1 MNIAIIS
8 RSLPV
13 HCLGGMELVAWDL
26 IQGLAAKSHNIWV
39 ITTAIPGDAT
49 FSAPSHLADKIT
61 VDFLNG
67 TRPGRY
73 SRAWWKESRYA
84 FLKKRDLFNP
94 DLVISISVGA
104 MSVLPVLGNIPAI
117 IQSHGTFLGEVHS
130 KIQTGKIS
138 SIISSFHNL
147 LWIPWE
153 RRTYSK
159 VRRIVAVGPAVLS
172 ELQRPILKVPFSKV
186 VLIPNGVDTD
196 LFHPII
202 DQKINTRKQ
211 LGIPADA
218 KVLVWASRLHKQKG
232 THLALNAFAGIDAQ
246 DYWFLVIGDGPERHA
261 LEKQSHELR
270 ISGRVIFAGAVAHD
284 SMSEFLNAGDIFV
297 FTPNGR
303 EGFPLNVLEAMSI
316 DLPVVI
322 SNHLAKPFIGA
333 KGVYPV
339 NPYETEGVAR
349 AIEKAAS
356 SGKGDR
362 SFVMKNY
369 SREKMLD
376 SYEKL
381 FEEVARKRD

>member
-26 IQGLAAKSHNIWV
+26 IQGLAARNHNIWV
-39 ITTAIPGDAT
+39 ITTDIPNGNT
-49 FSAPSHLADKIT
+49 FSVPPLLTNKIT
-61 VDFLNG
+61 VDFLNR

-84 FLKKRDLFNP
+84 FLKKRNLFNP

-117 IQSHGTFLGEVHS
+117 IQSHGTFLGEFHS
-130 KIQTGKIS
+130 KIQTGKVS

-153 RRTYSK
+153 RRTYST

-172 ELQRPILKVPFSKV
+172 ELQRSILKVPLSKV
-186 VLIPNGVDTD
+186 VLIPNGVDVD
-196 LFHPII
+196 LFQPVI

-211 LGIPADA
+211 LGIPVDA
-218 KVLVWASRLHKQKG
+218 KVLIWASRLHKQKG
-232 THLALNAFAGIDAQ
+232 THLALNAFASIDASNH
-246 DYWFLVIGDGPERHA
+246 WFLIIGDGPERHA

-270 ISGRVIFAGAVAHD
+270 ISERVIFAGAVTHD
-284 SMSEFLNAGDIFV
+284 SMSEFLNTGDAFV
-297 FTPNGR
+297 FTSR
-303 EGFPLNVLEAMSI
+303 RKEGFPLNVLEAMSV

-322 SNHLAKPFIGA
+322 SQDLAGPLEGA
-333 KGVYPV
+333 NGVYPV
-339 NPYETEGVAR
+339 NPLDTEVVAK
-349 AIEKAAS
+349 AIENAVS
-356 SGKGDR
+356 SRKGDR
-362 SFVMKNY
+362 PFIIKNY
-369 SREKMLD
+369 SRKKMVD

-381 FEEVARKRD
+381 LKEIVRENV